1 MPQKRRPRRKPRS
14 MAFVH
19 DDDDTDFVRA
29 VFSRKAYAQI
39 RFNISIKECFQVE
52 ICIAFETNKTLGVF
66 LKK

>member
-29 VFSRKAYAQI
+29 VFFRKASRPDPI
-39 RFNISIKECFQVE
+39 NISIKECFQVE
-52 ICIAFETNKTLGVF
+52 IYIAFETNKTLGVF